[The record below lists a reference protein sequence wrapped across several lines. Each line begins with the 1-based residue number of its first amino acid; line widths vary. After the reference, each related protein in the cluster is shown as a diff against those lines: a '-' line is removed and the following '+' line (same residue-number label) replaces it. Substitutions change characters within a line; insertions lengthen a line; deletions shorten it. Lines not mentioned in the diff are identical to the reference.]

1 VCVAGRVAVRR
12 DRVAVDSRRSK
23 GIVRWLLLI
32 LVPLVAPATQTQDRE
47 SAASLSAAEVRDA
60 LEWAASGSPAPYPL
74 RGSDGRTVG
83 IVYTPYVRLAIS
95 ARVARDEGRPM
106 RVEQVTRSDIDPIFG
121 PSPHGRWYIGLRL
134 DVTTYM
140 PGQHDFDVV
149 LVGNEEAPVG
159 QLDARLA
166 ARGEFPLWIG
176 RGRGMAYQPLRIG
189 MAGDE
194 AVYVMAGVDSARLR
208 AQLPAR
214 IVAVDRNRGADQ
226 LIVEGVITERDVVA
240 WR

>member
-1 VCVAGRVAVRR
+1 M
-12 DRVAVDSRRSK
+12 
-23 GIVRWLLLI
+23 GIVRWLLLVF
-32 LVPLVAPATQTQDRE
+32 VPLVAPATMTQNRE
-47 SAASLSAAEVRDA
+47 SVASLSPAEIRDA
-60 LEWAASGSPAPYPL
+60 LAWAASGSPAPYPL
-74 RGSDGRTVG
+74 LGNDGRTVG

-95 ARVARDEGRPM
+95 ARIARDEERPI
-106 RVEQVTRSDIDPIFG
+106 RADQVTRLDVDPILG

-134 DVTTYM
+134 DVTTYK

-149 LVGNEEAPVG
+149 LVGNEEAPIG

-194 AVYVMAGVDSARLR
+194 AVYVLAGVDSARLR

-226 LIVEGVITERDVVA
+226 LIVEGVITERDVAA
-240 WR
+240 WK